1 MNGPCPDDGNED
13 DTPWGWQMLLG
24 SGVILLVAVG
34 VILLVA
40 VTLGS
45 ILWWLVGWWPWL

>member
-1 MNGPCPDDGNED
+1 MSGPCPDDGNED
-13 DTPWGWQMLLG
+13 DAPWGWQMLLG
-24 SGVILLVAVG
+24 VG
-34 VILLVA
+34 LILLVA